1 MNAIELKNV
10 NKSFGDF
17 AISDL
22 TFALPEGTIC
32 GLAGENGA
40 GKSTTLRLLMGALK
54 PDSGEIRVLG
64 QCSAETDF
72 ART

>member
-40 GKSTTLRLLMGALK
+40 GKSTTLRL
-54 PDSGEIRVLG
+54 
-64 QCSAETDF
+64 
-72 ART
+72 